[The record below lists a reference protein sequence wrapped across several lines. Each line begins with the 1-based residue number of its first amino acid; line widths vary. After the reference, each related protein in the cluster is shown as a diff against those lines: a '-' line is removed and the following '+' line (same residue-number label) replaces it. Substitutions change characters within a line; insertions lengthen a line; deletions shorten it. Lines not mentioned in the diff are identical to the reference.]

1 MLSERS
7 RGIARK
13 FHRYLETGNE
23 SDVVNIKLED
33 LELAVKEYSRYRSEL
48 AYPAM
53 QRRLNELKG
62 KRKHRLDFLE
72 KWKNLGL
79 GFVLGVIVTL
89 ILLLITGVFGF
100 GE

>member
-7 RGIARK
+7 RGIALI
-13 FHRYLETGNE
+13 FHRYLKSGDE
-23 SDVVNIKLED
+23 SELVNINLDD
-33 LELAVKEYSRYRSEL
+33 LERAVKEYSRYRSEL

-62 KRKHRLDFLE
+62 KRKHRLESLAH
-72 KWKNLGL
+72 WKNLGL

-89 ILLLITGVFGF
+89 IILLLTGVLGF